1 VLCRFLF
8 VGRCPTIVAPF
19 LLIPPEIFP
28 ILLQFLPVVPTV
40 PIVYPEIL
48 AVLSEFIRAGPF
60 STIFSE
66 FPAVLPS
73 VAAIFAKV
81 LFVLPAISAILADV
95 SLGGRRARR
104 GRCFLRLAG
113 PASEQGQPQQRHST
127 HCPKILLHRFL
138 LVFRLT
144 ADGRRIQCAR

>member
-1 VLCRFLF
+1 L
-8 VGRCPTIVAPF
+8 APF
-19 LLIPPEIFP
+19 LLIPAEIFP
-28 ILLQFLPVVPTV
+28 ILMQFLPVLPNV

-48 AVLSEFIRAGPF
+48 AVLGEFSRARPF

-81 LFVLPAISAILADV
+81 LFILPDIPAILAEVLRVLANV

-104 GRCFLRLAG
+104 GRCFLRLTG
-113 PASEQGQPQQRHST
+113 PASEQGQSQQNHPT
-127 HCPKILLHRFL
+127 HCPKLFLHRFL
-138 LVFRLT
+138 LAFGLT